1 MFWMQI
7 KCISRIG
14 WNHIKV
20 NMYLFVFDLWI
31 NLNKKIHVW
40 FYHGF
45 CLFRLQHL
53 FPVLKNTTLTF
64 KTNPMSRLK
73 QMHIHPW
80 HTTNL
85 SHIYHT
91 YIILFSLKVSCRPVL
106 TNTTLTFKTNP
117 MSRLK
122 QMHIHPGHTTN
133 LSHIYLRSMWLCAP
147 VFVLSDNVFAQYCQ
161 QNSHVLDIYCI
172 LFWTRLENLLLVLC
186 FPAVRQYCVSD
197 KVFPNSTDRVVIL
210 FSLIF

>member
-1 MFWMQI
+1 MFWLQI

-20 NMYLFVFDLWI
+20 NMYFFVFDLWI

-80 HTTNL
+80 
-85 SHIYHT
+85 
-91 YIILFSLKVSCRPVL
+91 
-106 TNTTLTFKTNP
+106 
-117 MSRLK
+117 
-122 QMHIHPGHTTN
+122 HTTN

-197 KVFPNSTDRVVIL
+197 KVFPQ
-210 FSLIF
+210 

>member
-1 MFWMQI
+1 MFWLQI

-20 NMYLFVFDLWI
+20 NMYFFCFLLVNKSEQKNTFLILSWILSFPSATFISSFD
-31 NLNKKIHVW
+31 
-40 FYHGF
+40 
-45 CLFRLQHL
+45 
-53 FPVLKNTTLTF
+53 NTTLTF

-80 HTTNL
+80 HSTN
-85 SHIYHT
+85 I
-91 YIILFSLKVSCRPVL
+91 SL
-106 TNTTLTFKTNP
+106 
-117 MSRLK
+117 
-122 QMHIHPGHTTN
+122 
-133 LSHIYLRSMWLCAP
+133 IYLRSMWLCAP

-197 KVFPNSTDRVVIL
+197 KVFPQ
-210 FSLIF
+210 